1 MLKYLCELLKIRRYS
16 ENVILQYSS
25 QGPHTESYVIVSGA
39 KGKFSGGFD
48 INAFGIMQKGMGNF
62 FCFFLWFFVLVN
74 ELAVIF

>member
-62 FCFFLWFFVLVN
+62 FYFFWWFFCVSK
-74 ELAVIF
+74 